1 MAVLPVFFVHLP
13 SNNTDSMNLS
23 KNTTAH
29 ISIIA
34 ANILF
39 GLNYSYSKSVI
50 NGGISPLALSEMRI
64 VVAAVLFIL
73 ITRLIGN
80 SLKVDKE
87 DRWKLVIGGILGV
100 VGNQLLFLKGLE
112 FTSPVDASIIT
123 TSSPLLVLII
133 SAIFLRERITAIK
146 LIGIGI
152 GAVGALMVIVNGA
165 ITDMGENQW
174 FGNIMIMFCA
184 ISYAAYLVWIK
195 PMMKKYS
202 AMTVMAWIFSV
213 AAIISTPICISEVID
228 TQWSAISFDTYGAL
242 IFVLLGATFGAYFF
256 IAYGLKSINPTTV
269 SMYNYSQPIIAAT
282 FAIIR
287 GQDTLSMV
295 KIFAT
300 VLVFLGVFMV
310 IQSYRFENKRTK
322 I

>member
-1 MAVLPVFFVHLP
+1 
-13 SNNTDSMNLS
+13 MNFS

-29 ISIIA
+29 LSIIA
-34 ANILF
+34 ANLLF

-50 NGGISPLALSEMRI
+50 NGGISPFALSEMRI

-73 ITRLIGN
+73 VTKLIGN

-87 DRWKLVIGGILGV
+87 DRWKLVIGGIMGV

-123 TSSPLLVLII
+123 TSNPLLVLII
-133 SAIFLRERITAIK
+133 SAMFLHERITPIK

-165 ITDMGENQW
+165 IIDVGDNQW
-174 FGNIMIMFCA
+174 FGNIMIMLGA
-184 ISYAAYLVWIK
+184 ISYAGYLVWIK

-213 AAIISTPICISEVID
+213 AAIISTPICIGEVAD

-242 IFVLLGATFGAYFF
+242 AFVLLGATFGAYFF
-256 IAYGLKSINPTTV
+256 IGYGLKSINPTTV

-282 FAIIR
+282 FAIMR

-300 VLVFLGVFMV
+300 LLVFFGVFMV
-310 IQSYRFENKRTK
+310 INSYRFEDNRTGTKR
-322 I
+322 